1 MVFKSS
7 FEDFL
12 YVLVG
17 LVWVVFSIY
26 KGSQK
31 KKKAQRPEGEKSK
44 GKSAIEEILGEF
56 LGVKEDEVVYREEQV
71 QTESGNYVFNETENT
86 TSTQQNS
93 PSEIF
98 SNDNVA
104 KEGNLFTEKPVY
116 SSGLRDLRT
125 DLAKVDKK
133 HRVKRK
139 KPRINIRKAVIY
151 SEILKRPTY

>member
-17 LVWVVFSIY
+17 LVWVAFSIY

-44 GKSAIEEILGEF
+44 SKSAIEEILGEF
-56 LGVKEDEVVYREEQV
+56 LGVKEDDVVYREEQIV
-71 QTESGNYVFNETENT
+71 NESEEFVFDETENSS
-86 TSTQQNS
+86 STPQNS

-98 SNDNVA
+98 SHDKVA
-104 KEGNLFTEKPVY
+104 EEGNLFKEKPVY
-116 SSGLRDLRT
+116 RSGLHDLRMGV
-125 DLAKVDKK
+125 AKVDKK
-133 HRVKRK
+133 QKVKRK